1 MLHNNQIL
9 KLMVSSEDGFLVS
22 KETVALRRWEKWKKK
37 FGFVKRV
44 DKGWITTAKDL
55 ESWRFER

>member
-22 KETVALRRWEKWKKK
+22 KETVALRRWEK
-37 FGFVKRV
+37 
-44 DKGWITTAKDL
+44 
-55 ESWRFER
+55 